1 MTWRRVALTALIV
14 VGGLYLAIWSFR
26 IRLGLITPTAN
37 LRYFYYGEEP
47 CTLSDSALYW
57 IFWPP
62 YKVSLRIQT
71 SQDDRYLI
79 HWSDRDGGRGFEHLC
94 RRGRR
99 LGV

>member
-1 MTWRRVALTALIV
+1 MTRGRMALTALV
-14 VGGLYLAIWSFR
+14 FVAGLYLAIWSFR

-57 IFWPP
+57 MFWLP
-62 YKVSLRIQT
+62 YKISLRVQ
-71 SQDDRYLI
+71 QEDRYLI